1 MKATAA
7 IALLALRHALR
18 SRVILVLAALLFA
31 AAFLLPLAIR
41 SDGTPAGLIRLHL
54 AYTLGIATFLLT
66 LASLW
71 AGCAAI
77 AQEADEKTLQLLLV
91 KPVAR
96 FRIWLGKWLAL
107 LLINAV
113 LLAVVGA
120 AGLATLRWQLA
131 RGGFDPADL
140 AQAKLTT
147 LAALETVRAPL
158 PDIEPDVR
166 AEYEALR
173 AGGQLP
179 EGAAESVV
187 LDSIRRTQLARRY
200 SIPPGGARTWTFAVP
215 PFAPKREPS
224 FRIGVPA
231 DIRDP
236 RIVHVQ
242 FKCDSSIPGAAEYHA
257 ALDVEAGPLQTTT
270 EVRAMPGTIQDILVR
285 SYPADAREA
294 RATFRN
300 AGTHNATLFFD
311 PADGLVLRR
320 EAGTFAGNYVRALLQ
335 LYLRLA
341 LFSAIGVTLGTLFS
355 LPVASFLALVLVLI
369 LQLSGFISA
378 AAQVDRE
385 TFVANVAPF
394 GGGGHHHG
402 EAAAPEEPGLA
413 ARAAATVFYWTY
425 RATWLALNPLLADR
439 TLDDLASGTWLPPRR
454 LARNALQQGLL
465 LPLVLALVSTYVL
478 KKREWALPQIN

>member
-41 SDGTPAGLIRLHL
+41 SDGTPEGLIRLHL

-131 RGGFDPADL
+131 RGGFDPDAL

-147 LAALETVRAPL
+147 LAALETLRAPL
-158 PDIEPDVR
+158 PDIDADVR

-179 EGAAESVV
+179 EGAAESIV
-187 LDSIRRTQLARRY
+187 LDNLRRTRLARLY
-200 SIPPGGARTWTFAVP
+200 SIPPGGSRTWTFDVP
-215 PFAPKREPS
+215 PFAPERDQS
-224 FRIGVPA
+224 IQIGVPPE
-231 DIRDP
+231 IRGP
-236 RIVHVQ
+236 RIVLVQ
-242 FKCDSSIPGAAEYHA
+242 FKCDSSIPGAADFQA
-257 ALDVEAGPLQTTT
+257 ALDVEAGPLQTST
-270 EVRAMPGTIQDILVR
+270 EIQAMAGTVQNTVIR
-285 SYPADAREA
+285 SYPAGARQA
-294 RATFRN
+294 RVTFRN
-300 AGTHNATLFFD
+300 AGTHEATLFFD
-311 PADGLVLRR
+311 PAEGLILRR
-320 EAGTFAGNYVRALLQ
+320 EAGTFAGNYLRALLQ

-378 AAQVDRE
+378 AAQVDRD
-385 TFVANVAPF
+385 TFVANVALF

-402 EAAAPEEPGLA
+402 EAAEPEEPGALA
-413 ARAAATVFYWTY
+413 WTAATAFYWTY
-425 RATWLALNPLLADR
+425 RATWLALNPLLSDR
-439 TLDDLASGTWLPPRR
+439 TIDDLASGTWLPPRR
-454 LARNALQQGLL
+454 LATNALQQGLL